1 MKFNTLVIT
10 AATVAAAA
18 LLSPSASYYV
28 SAQEQGTTVS
38 GDCPTNV
45 ADPIKDTCGAIV
57 SIAKFPSCINSAN
70 EYCRCDGLGDLNCG
84 PLPTAVPMPTASI
97 LKDNGDEDSL
107 DDGDSEDFIVYAGI
121 GAGSDGVV
129 KTSGGNAATATI
141 ALSIVAAVS
150 MIGGTTVDLI

>member
-1 MKFNTLVIT
+1 MMKFNTLVIT
-10 AATVAAAA
+10 TATVAAAA

-57 SIAKFPSCINSAN
+57 SIAKFPSCINGAN
-70 EYCRCDGLGDLNCG
+70 EYCRCDGDFVLNCG
-84 PLPTAVPMPTASI
+84 PMPTAPPASI
-97 LKDNGDEDSL
+97 LKGNGD
-107 DDGDSEDFIVYAGI
+107 GDDFIVYAGV
-121 GAGSDGVV
+121 GAVDGVV

>member
-1 MKFNTLVIT
+1 MMKFNTLVIT

-28 SAQEQGTTVS
+28 SAQVPP
-38 GDCPTNV
+38 CPTDVSNLET
-45 ADPIKDTCGAIV
+45 DTCGAID
-57 SIAKFPSCINSAN
+57 SLSSFPSCCNYSDVAN
-70 EYCRCDGLGDLNCG
+70 EFCMCDKSGKLNCDADRGFQCG
-84 PLPTAVPMPTASI
+84 PVSDPSI
-97 LKDNGDEDSL
+97 LKGN
-107 DDGDSEDFIVYAGI
+107 DDGDGDDDGFIVYAGI

>member
-1 MKFNTLVIT
+1 MMKFNTLVIT

-70 EYCRCDGLGDLNCG
+70 EYCRCDGDFVLNCG
-84 PLPTAVPMPTASI
+84 PMPTAPPASI
-97 LKDNGDEDSL
+97 LKGNGD
-107 DDGDSEDFIVYAGI
+107 GDDFIVYAGV
-121 GAGSDGVV
+121 GAVDGVV